1 MDLRV
6 QKCQL
11 INSLSL
17 GQRLLIMPQLK
28 VHIHKG
34 LSLCTFM
41 KEIGDQKITA
51 SCILT
56 AEEIIFV
63 YPEPSNIILS
73 LFLQSTYRKTK
84 VVKKK
89 RKENK
94 TKKYTEISCL
104 NNIQKISCNIILS
117 PNLY

>member
-1 MDLRV
+1 MSTYKLFISRTAFTYNATIKSSHT
-6 QKCQL
+6 QRFE
-11 INSLSL
+11 SLYVYE
-17 GQRLLIMPQLK
+17 RNWRP
-28 VHIHKG
+28 
-34 LSLCTFM
+34 F
-41 KEIGDQKITA
+41 ITA

-56 AEEIIFV
+56 VEEIIFV

-73 LFLQSTYRKTK
+73 LFLQSTYRKTT

-89 RKENK
+89 RKEKK
-94 TKKYTEISCL
+94 TKQKKYTEISCL